1 MASRSWG
8 RDRRSSRLSLPGQP
22 RRGEVP
28 HPGFVLGAHPS
39 ERHSWARCPAPWRR
53 LAAGPAAPGRW
64 AAPASR
70 ARPVGTEPGGR
81 GRGRPEPPWGSRA
94 QMGRGPRAAAD
105 GCEAGLGPSD
115 KGYGQ
120 MFEARCSRDGG
131 RLGKISLLPR
141 RPTPEAVWGGP
152 RTRCGGCVRRQGQRG
167 SGEQRQGLRE
177 SLAEEF

>member
-1 MASRSWG
+1 MANRSWG
-8 RDRRSSRLSLPGQP
+8 GGGSSSGLPLPGQP
-22 RRGEVP
+22 GRGEVP
-28 HPGFVLGAHPS
+28 HPGFVPGAHPS

-81 GRGRPEPPWGSRA
+81 GRGRPEPPWGSGA

-131 RLGKISLLPR
+131 GEAGKNQLAPPPPYPGGCLGRAANEVRWVCP
-141 RPTPEAVWGGP
+141 PPEATGN
-152 RTRCGGCVRRQGQRG
+152 RG
-167 SGEQRQGLRE
+167 AGDGV
-177 SLAEEF
+177 